1 MSVRRVKGSYRNSLR
16 RFGSGDPNKAVRN
29 SAWIFR
35 NGEWRLIFDSRQPNQ
50 PAQRVGCTVFQLRL
64 TYDGEEACL
73 LYAKH
78 ESQSVLI
85 LKPTSLMYQYWGQEA
100 LSTNWFTTFVS
111 IHLAILSTFGCP
123 PVSLGNLPTDLLSAK
138 CPSFACK

>member
-35 NGEWRLIFDSRQPNQ
+35 NGEWRLIFD
-50 PAQRVGCTVFQLRL
+50 
-64 TYDGEEACL
+64 DGEEACL

-78 ESQSVLI
+78 EKNNSQ
-85 LKPTSLMYQYWGQEA
+85 LKVVAPLTWCS
-100 LSTNWFTTFVS
+100 N
-111 IHLAILSTFGCP
+111 
-123 PVSLGNLPTDLLSAK
+123 
-138 CPSFACK
+138 

>member
-35 NGEWRLIFDSRQPNQ
+35 NGEWRLIFD
-50 PAQRVGCTVFQLRL
+50 
-64 TYDGEEACL
+64 DGEEACL

-78 ESQSVLI
+78 EVRLCLCFSFSHTNI
-85 LKPTSLMYQYWGQEA
+85 L
-100 LSTNWFTTFVS
+100 
-111 IHLAILSTFGCP
+111 
-123 PVSLGNLPTDLLSAK
+123 
-138 CPSFACK
+138 